1 MGAEMVKVR
10 PWTKQEIETLK
21 SLMRKRMKM
30 SLIASKLKRTY
41 GATRKKASLMGV
53 TRSR

>member
-1 MGAEMVKVR
+1 MIRVRVR
-10 PWTKQEIETLK
+10 PWTKGDIELLK
-21 SLMRKRMKM
+21 SLMQKKMKM

-41 GATRKKASLMGV
+41 GATRKKASMMGV